1 MVKFGVNACLWTMPF
16 TTEDIGLIDR
26 AKRLGF
32 DVLEIPVLSRDPFEV
47 ETVTAAFRRAKVEP
61 VVMAVMAEDRD
72 LVHPDPTI
80 RENGRDYL
88 RYCVG
93 LANRMGASLV
103 EGPICSAPGRYW
115 VATDEQKK
123 KDFHLCAAALGD
135 VAAYAA
141 ANGVVLSMKLLNRYE
156 TSFMNQVEEA
166 CALVDAVESPA
177 LGIGLDTFH
186 LNIEEKRL
194 GPAIEVA
201 GERLVHFHASENDR
215 GTPGTGHIPWG
226 EVAAALKTIAYPHR
240 ISIVSFIPNTE
251 MWAKALFVWRSFA
264 PDMDLLASEGLAF
277 VEALMA

>member
-26 AKRLGF
+26 ARHMGF
-32 DVLEIPVLSRDPFEV
+32 DVLEVPVLSRDPFDAEI
-47 ETVTAAFRRAKVEP
+47 VTAAFKRSGVEP
-61 VVMAVMAEDRD
+61 VVMAVMTDDRD

-80 RENGRDYL
+80 RESGRDYL
-88 RYCVG
+88 RYCV
-93 LANRMGASLV
+93 AVAHQMGSRLV

-115 VATDEQKK
+115 VASDEEKK
-123 KDFHLCAAALGD
+123 SEFDLCAAALRE
-135 VAAYAA
+135 AARYAA
-141 ANGVVLSMKLLNRYE
+141 VRGVVLSMKLLNRYE

-166 CALVDAVESPA
+166 CALVDAVENPA

-194 GPAIEVA
+194 GPAIELA
-201 GERLVHFHASENDR
+201 GKRLVHLHASENDR

-226 EVAAALKTIAYPHR
+226 EVATALKAIEYQHR
-240 ISIVSFIPNTE
+240 ISVVSFIPNTE

-277 VEALMA
+277 LKDLMT